1 MKSSYSLATIALFTS
16 STSAFVP
23 SRQTFSSSS
32 PVSMA
37 GFGAASSGGG
47 GGMSKKKN
55 GKTSKPTKNNN
66 SPIFKPKSQWDRYIS
81 LKKATSVRVA
91 ARVANDGQ
99 DVGEWFEIG
108 SVKSEGDEFT
118 EAAVAFQRGI
128 IAEHAKR
135 LHPLQVSF
143 INILF

>member
-1 MKSSYSLATIALFTS
+1 
-16 STSAFVP
+16 
-23 SRQTFSSSS
+23 
-32 PVSMA
+32 
-37 GFGAASSGGG
+37 
-47 GGMSKKKN
+47 MSKKKN

-66 SPIFKPKSQWDRYIS
+66 SPVLKAKSQWDRYIS
-81 LKKATSVRVA
+81 LKKSISVRVA